1 MKIDK
6 KFKDQIIPLS
16 SEEMSTL
23 ESNLIKDGCRDALVV
38 WKEEDILLDGHNRY
52 EICKRKNIE
61 FKIKEISLP
70 NREAAEDWIDSNQLG
85 RRNLTPEAIS
95 LLRGRRYNR
104 TKTVGHGSISAGH
117 FDPQKR
123 TSEKLSKE
131 YGVSEK
137 TIRRDGAF
145 AKEVEASPRLLEA
158 IKAKV
163 RIRKVKDQI
172 QQEQRTT
179 ERSKAAEK
187 IETSSKEIIIGDF
200 RKHADKIPN
209 GSLSLIFTDPPYDRE
224 ASKMLPEL
232 GKFASDKLANGGSL
246 MLYVG
251 GTQVLAALDAI
262 RPHLRY
268 WWMVACVHAGGKT
281 IMREYGIK
289 CGWKSVLWF
298 VKGTRDDKQTIVDD
312 VMSGGQEKTHHIWQ
326 QAESEASYW
335 IEKLCPNDGFVCD
348 PFLGSGT
355 TAVAAKKL
363 GRKWIGIEINEDTA
377 KLASKRIEES

>member
-85 RRNLTPEAIS
+85 RRNLTPEAMS

-104 TKTVGHGSISAGH
+104 TKKQGE
-117 FDPQKR
+117 R
-123 TSEKLSKE
+123 TDLTSRQNGKKLNSLAKE
-131 YGVSEK
+131 YGVSER
-137 TIRRDGAF
+137 TIQRDGAF

-158 IKAKV
+158 VKAKV
-163 RIRKVKDQI
+163 RVRKVKEQI

-179 ERSKAAEK
+179 ARSKAAEK
-187 IETSSKEIIIGDF
+187 VEASSKEIIIGDF
-200 RKHADKIPN
+200 RNHADKIPN

-224 ASKMLPEL
+224 SSKLLPEL
-232 GKFASDKLANGGSL
+232 GKFAASKLANGGSL

-251 GTQVLAALDAI
+251 GTQVLAALDAL

-268 WWMVACVHAGGKT
+268 WWMVACIHSGGKT
-281 IMREYGIK
+281 VMREYGIK

-298 VKGTRDDKQTIVDD
+298 VNGTRDDKQTIVED
-312 VMSGGQEKTHHIWQ
+312 VMSGGQEKTHHPWQ

-335 IEKLCPNDGFVCD
+335 IEKLCPKDGIVCD

-363 GRKWIGIEINEDTA
+363 GRKWIGVEINEDTA